1 MMFGWRHADGLGLM
15 GFGPFAWLV
24 LLILVGVVVWLV
36 VRTLGQR
43 SPRSSPSEAE
53 EILRRR
59 LAAGEIDGDEY
70 ERRLEILRRK

>member
-1 MMFGWRHADGLGLM
+1 MMFGWHHAGGVGLM
-15 GFGPFAWLV
+15 GFGLFAWL
-24 LLILVGVVVWLV
+24 LLFVLVGVVVWLV

-43 SPRSSPSEAE
+43 SPTRTSSEAE

-70 ERRLEILRRK
+70 ERLLEILRRK